1 MNQENVKEGEIK
13 ELEIL
18 EFKAGGNSYGVDI
31 NEIKEILPYQQ
42 KPTPIPNAH
51 PYIEGMVMPR
61 DFIITIINLGKS
73 LKLADQSIS
82 NEEMLMVTGINDL
95 NIGFH
100 VDKVKGIHKIFSNE
114 INEPGKSLST
124 KVKDVVTGT
133 FERKDTTI
141 EVLDLR
147 KIISIVNP
155 DVLNE

>member
-61 DFIITIINLGKS
+61 DFIIIKAGF
-73 LKLADQSIS
+73 
-82 NEEMLMVTGINDL
+82 GIAAT
-95 NIGFH
+95 
-100 VDKVKGIHKIFSNE
+100 
-114 INEPGKSLST
+114 LSGESQYPPC
-124 KVKDVVTGT
+124 DA
-133 FERKDTTI
+133 
-141 EVLDLR
+141 VL
-147 KIISIVNP
+147 
-155 DVLNE
+155 